1 MSLFSFGNL
10 RMAMMEKVKVV
21 MEKVKVVMEKVKVV
35 TEKVKVVMERVVM
48 EKVVTRMKRIRFAI
62 E

>member
-10 RMAMMEKVKVV
+10 RMAM
-21 MEKVKVVMEKVKVV
+21 MEKVKVV

>member
-1 MSLFSFGNL
+1 MSLFSLGNL
-10 RMAMMEKVKVV
+10 RMAMM
-21 MEKVKVVMEKVKVV
+21 
-35 TEKVKVVMERVVM
+35 EKVKVVMERVVM